1 MSNEA
6 NPGLLPSQEQMF
18 EMIRFNDYVKDNM
31 VPIKEIVLGPKRM
44 SQKDREYEID
54 MVSMLYRR
62 SADKKFKSML
72 VD

>member
-44 SQKDREYEID
+44 SQKDREYEVEI
-54 MVSMLYRR
+54 VTRSYRR
-62 SADKKFKSML
+62 SADKKFKSMHF
-72 VD
+72 

>member
-44 SQKDREYEID
+44 SQKDRD
-54 MVSMLYRR
+54 LGRTGGRLTR
-62 SADKKFKSML
+62 SLSLCIFS
-72 VD
+72 

>member
-18 EMIRFNDYVKDNM
+18 EMIRFNDYVNDNM

-44 SQKDREYEID
+44 SQKDREYEVEI
-54 MVSMLYRR
+54 VSRSYRR
-62 SADKKFKSML
+62 SADKKFKSMHI
-72 VD
+72 

>member
-44 SQKDREYEID
+44 SQKDREYEVEI
-54 MVSMLYRR
+54 VSRPYRR
-62 SADKKFKSML
+62 SADKKFKSMHF
-72 VD
+72 

>member
-44 SQKDREYEID
+44 SQKTG
-54 MVSMLYRR
+54 SMRWR
-62 SADKKFKSML
+62 
-72 VD
+72 